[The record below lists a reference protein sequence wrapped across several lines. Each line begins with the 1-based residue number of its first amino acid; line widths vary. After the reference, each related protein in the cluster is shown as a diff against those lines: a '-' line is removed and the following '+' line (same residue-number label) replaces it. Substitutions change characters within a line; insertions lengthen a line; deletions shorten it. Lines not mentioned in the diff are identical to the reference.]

1 MQSGSDLK
9 HLVLFDKGQPTSN
22 IDYSLKRSEGT
33 EIASGS
39 LSVSNDQLSVLIEV
53 AGSLNTLTKPLYE
66 QLSLT
71 WSYTTQSE
79 AISGSY
85 SYRLEA
91 PIPYSVS
98 TQGVRDLLGTT
109 VEELPDEAIKLFSGY
124 IDFIQPMAP
133 LGIEPPKDLGD
144 ASSYQIAQAIE
155 ATTALGIIP
164 SLAIRLARRYSSGT
178 SEYER
183 WNDVDWDELKLGLQI
198 IAYKGLEAIDDRL
211 VDQEVPALFVLSNL
225 DTDPITGA

>member
-124 IDFIQPMAP
+124 IDFIQPMTP

-144 ASSYQIAQAIE
+144 ALSYQIARAIE